1 VTVGTTGDHGKN
13 WMTAQ
18 ATWEGW
24 LLLELVCQG
33 EQIRVNIA
41 VKKVTKKKGASA
53 SAPPPYTSKII
64 KASALL
70 DDTKTLLSHW
80 EVDATVPEN
89 LDRINRENVF
99 AKASRSRVKD
109 ILAVFRQR
117 YLVEPDVVK
126 ALVILVK
133 NRFPAA
139 SLDRVLYLHAARADA
154 LLHDA
159 VTEILLPMQ
168 AQGITDITLMA
179 VQKVLAKWVEKGL
192 TTTAWSE
199 NTTERVAQ
207 GLLSTLRD
215 FGVLQGA
222 IKKRIAPAYMPVTA
236 FAYIAF
242 YLKQHQPSGAKLLE
256 HPDWKLFFLNREL
269 VERFFFEG
277 NQHNLL
283 EYQAAGT
290 VTRLTFP
297 ATTLE
302 EYANVLAQ
310 KSH

>member
-1 VTVGTTGDHGKN
+1 
-13 WMTAQ
+13 MEAE
-18 ATWEGW
+18 A
-24 LLLELVCQG
+24 
-33 EQIRVNIA
+33 IMA
-41 VKKVTKKKGASA
+41 VRKPTKKRGGSA
-53 SAPPPYTSKII
+53 TPLYTSKII

-70 DDTKTLLSHW
+70 DDTKTLLSNW
-80 EVDATVPEN
+80 DKTVSVPDN
-89 LDRINRENVF
+89 LDRIRRENIF
-99 AKASRSRVKD
+99 AKASRSRVED

-117 YLVEPDVVK
+117 YLVEADVIK
-126 ALVILVK
+126 ALVVLVR
-133 NRFPAA
+133 NRFPTA
-139 SLDRVLYLHAARADA
+139 SLDRVLYFHAARADS

-159 VTEILLPMQ
+159 VTEVLMPMQ
-168 AQGITDITLMA
+168 AQGIMDIDPLA
-179 VQKVLAKWVEKGL
+179 FQSVLAKWVEKGL

-199 NTTERVAQ
+199 NTTVRVAQ

-222 IKKRIAPAYMPVTA
+222 VNKRIAPAYMPVTA

-256 HPDWKLFFLNREL
+256 HPDWKLFFMNREL

-277 NQHNLL
+277 NQHHLL
-283 EYQAAGT
+283 EYHAAGT

-297 ATTLE
+297 ADTLE
-302 EYANVLAQ
+302 EYANVLAE

>member
-1 VTVGTTGDHGKN
+1 MTVQK
-13 WMTAQ
+13 
-18 ATWEGW
+18 ATK
-24 LLLELVCQG
+24 L
-33 EQIRVNIA
+33 
-41 VKKVTKKKGASA
+41 KGASA
-53 SAPPPYTSKII
+53 SASPPYTSRII
-64 KASALL
+64 KAGALL

-80 EVDATVPEN
+80 DVTASVPEN
-89 LDRINRENVF
+89 LERIRRENIF
-99 AKASRSRVKD
+99 AKASRSRVED

-117 YLVEPDVVK
+117 YLVEADVVK
-126 ALVILVK
+126 ALVVLVK

-139 SLDRVLYLHAARADA
+139 SLDRVLYFHAARADA

-159 VTEILLPMQ
+159 VTEILIPMQ
-168 AQGITDITLMA
+168 AQGTIDISPVA

-192 TTTAWSE
+192 TTSAWSE
-199 NTTERVAQ
+199 NSTVRVAQ

-222 IKKRIAPAYMPVTA
+222 VNKRIAPTYMPITA

-256 HPDWKLFFLNREL
+256 HPNWKLFFLNREL

-277 NQHNLL
+277 NQHHLL

-310 KSH
+310 RSH

>member
-1 VTVGTTGDHGKN
+1 MVTSLREPN
-13 WMTAQ
+13 MAQ
-18 ATWEGW
+18 
-24 LLLELVCQG
+24 
-33 EQIRVNIA
+33 R
-41 VKKVTKKKGASA
+41 KDASNDKRFRP
-53 SAPPPYTSKII
+53 SAPYTSKII

-80 EVDATVPEN
+80 DVAATVPEN
-89 LDRINRENVF
+89 LDRISRENVF

-109 ILAVFRQR
+109 ILVVFRQR
-117 YLVEPDVVK
+117 YLVEADVVK
-126 ALVILVK
+126 ALVVLVK

-139 SLDRVLYLHAARADA
+139 SLDRVLYLHAARADF

-159 VTEILLPMQ
+159 VTEILMPMQ
-168 AQGITDITLMA
+168 AQGITDITPVA

-222 IKKRIAPAYMPVTA
+222 IKKRIAPAYMPITA

>member
-1 VTVGTTGDHGKN
+1 MAVQK
-13 WMTAQ
+13 
-18 ATWEGW
+18 ATKSKG
-24 LLLELVCQG
+24 
-33 EQIRVNIA
+33 
-41 VKKVTKKKGASA
+41 GAS
-53 SAPPPYTSKII
+53 PPPYTSKII

-80 EVDATVPEN
+80 DVNETVPDN
-89 LDRINRENVF
+89 LDRIRRENVF
-99 AKASRSRVKD
+99 AKASRSRVED

-126 ALVILVK
+126 ALVVLVK
-133 NRFPAA
+133 NRFPSAC
-139 SLDRVLYLHAARADA
+139 LDRVLYFHAARADA
-154 LLHDA
+154 ILHGS

-168 AQGITDITLMA
+168 AEGRTDIDVVA
-179 VQKVLAKWVEKGL
+179 VQRVLAKWVEKGL

-199 NTTERVAQ
+199 NTTLRVAQ

-222 IKKRIAPAYMPVTA
+222 ANKRIAPAYVPVTA

-256 HPDWKLFFLNREL
+256 LPDWKLFFLNREL
-269 VERFFFEG
+269 VERFMFEA
-277 NQHNLL
+277 NQHHLL
-283 EYQAAGT
+283 EYHAAGT

-297 ATTLE
+297 ADTLE
-302 EYANVLAQ
+302 GYANVLAQ

>member
-1 VTVGTTGDHGKN
+1 MAVRKP
-13 WMTAQ
+13 AKRKRLS
-18 ATWEGW
+18 ATSPT
-24 LLLELVCQG
+24 L
-33 EQIRVNIA
+33 
-41 VKKVTKKKGASA
+41 
-53 SAPPPYTSKII
+53 YTSKII

-80 EVDATVPEN
+80 DVNKSVSEN
-89 LDRINRENVF
+89 LDIARQENVF
-99 AKASRSRVKD
+99 GKASRSRIED

-117 YLVEPDVVK
+117 YLVERDVVR
-126 ALVILVK
+126 ALVVLVK
-133 NRFPAA
+133 YRFPAA
-139 SLDRVLYLHAARADA
+139 NLDRVLYFHAARADS
-154 LLHDA
+154 LLHDT
-159 VTEILLPMQ
+159 V
-168 AQGITDITLMA
+168 TDILMLLQTQGVA
-179 VQKVLAKWVEKGL
+179 DIDSVVLQRVLAKWVKKGL

-222 IKKRIAPAYMPVTA
+222 VNKRIAPAYLPVKA

-242 YLKQHQPSGAKLLE
+242 YLKQHEPSGAKLLE
-256 HPDWKLFFLNREL
+256 HPDWKLFFLNHDL
-269 VERFFFEG
+269 VERFFYEG
-277 NQHNLL
+277 NQHGLL
-283 EYQAAGT
+283 EYHAAGT

-297 ATTLE
+297 ANSLE

>member
-1 VTVGTTGDHGKN
+1 
-13 WMTAQ
+13 M
-18 ATWEGW
+18 
-24 LLLELVCQG
+24 
-33 EQIRVNIA
+33 A
-41 VKKVTKKKGASA
+41 VLKTSKKKRVSGHTSPVY
-53 SAPPPYTSKII
+53 SSKII

-70 DDTKTLLSHW
+70 GDTKTLLSHW
-80 EVDATVPEN
+80 DVDATVPEN
-89 LDRINRENVF
+89 LDRISRENVF
-99 AKASRSRVKD
+99 AKASRSRVED

-117 YLVEPDVVK
+117 YLVEADVVK
-126 ALVILVK
+126 ALVVLVK

-139 SLDRVLYLHAARADA
+139 SLDRVLYFHAARADA

-159 VTEILLPMQ
+159 VTQILMPMQ
-168 AQGITDITLMA
+168 AQGIIDITPVA

-256 HPDWKLFFLNREL
+256 HPDWRLFFLNREG
-269 VERFFFEG
+269 VERFFFEA
-277 NQHNLL
+277 NQHGLL
-283 EYQAAGT
+283 EYHAAGT

-297 ATTLE
+297 ASTLTR
-302 EYANVLAQ
+302 VLQFPGAI
-310 KSH
+310 H